1 MTATSSSRRGDG
13 PGPRRRVLV
22 LILAA
27 VLVGAALVAGIG
39 YATDLI
45 GEGSRTDPAASAD
58 GGAGSANGSGT
69 GAGGAED
76 NAGNDAAPSGGTGDD
91 GQDGTSSSEKPDPNR
106 LTVTVSGD
114 LLWHEEVW
122 ASGENGDGTWDF
134 ADMFAD
140 VKPMIEGADVAIC
153 HQETVFA
160 PPEGPYLGYPGF
172 QSPPQVIDAI
182 KDTGWDMCTTASNHS
197 VDAGTEGLFRTLDT
211 FDRAGI
217 LHSGAARSPEEMDA
231 PRIVTAANGARIA
244 VVTGTYGTNGIP
256 VEHPWMVGDLDP
268 DTLLAKAAAARAAG
282 ADIVMVA
289 MHAGEEAVV
298 EPTQQQTELAQIL
311 TASPDVDVVYGHHIH
326 AVQPIEQVNGKWVIY
341 GLGNMVAHQSAE
353 TVLSYEGITVEL
365 EFSLDDGSWGVSG
378 LSYVPTAVTPYQT
391 FPVRVSPVSTLMGR
405 ATDDAERARLNETL
419 DRTRGAIFS
428 RGLDPALVRE
438 K

>member
-1 MTATSSSRRGDG
+1 MAAQHRR
-13 PGPRRRVLV
+13 PT
-22 LILAA
+22 LIALLIG
-27 VLVGAALVAGIG
+27 VLVGAAAMAGVG
-39 YATDLI
+39 YGLGYV
-45 GEGSRTDPAASAD
+45 GEGSRTDPNAAATAD
-58 GGAGSANGSGT
+58 ADASLATGAGSDDAGLDSAGT
-69 GAGGAED
+69 DGEGDGAA
-76 NAGNDAAPSGGTGDD
+76 
-91 GQDGTSSSEKPDPNR
+91 DGTSSSNPPDPNR

-122 ASGENGDGTWDF
+122 ASGDNGDGTWDF
-134 ADMFAD
+134 TDMFAD
-140 VKPMIEGADVAIC
+140 VKPMIEAADFAVC

-172 QSPPQVIDAI
+172 ESPPQVIDAI

-197 VDAGTEGLFRTLDT
+197 VDAGTAGLIRTLDT
-211 FDRAGI
+211 FDAAGV
-217 LHSGAARSPEEMDA
+217 LHSGAARSPEEMDQ
-231 PRIVTAANGARIA
+231 PRIFTAANGARIA

-256 VEHPWMVGDLDP
+256 VEHPWLVGGLDP
-268 DTLLAKAAAARAAG
+268 EELLGKAAAARAAG

-298 EPTQQQTELAQIL
+298 EPTQQQVELAQIL

-365 EFSLDDGSWGVSG
+365 EFRRGDDGRWGVG
-378 LSYVPTAVTPYQT
+378 EVSYVPTVVTPYQA
-391 FPVRVSPVSTLMGR
+391 FPVRVAPVSTLMGR
-405 ATDDAERARLNETL
+405 AGDGAEGDAERARLDAALE
-419 DRTRGAIFS
+419 RTRGAIFS
-428 RGLDPALVRE
+428 RGLDPQLIRE